1 MPAIRNWRLRPC
13 LERAVALTLI
23 ASLYLVGGPS
33 RAGDPAAVWVPLA
46 PAGAQVEGPVVLVPF
61 AQTLHLPEP
70 GTSPMPWVPEY
81 LSPRAATTLP
91 ETAARRL
98 RNLPRRDEFGLVG
111 AGYDLS
117 EQGGES
123 GEETRE
129 APAAAGFTLS
139 DVVRDVNWRRDTAE
153 RLRTQPGFRL
163 PY

>member
-1 MPAIRNWRLRPC
+1 MRPC
-13 LERAVALTLI
+13 LARAATLSLI

-33 RAGDPAAVWVPLA
+33 RAGDPSAVWVPLA

-81 LSPRAATTLP
+81 LSPRAAA
-91 ETAARRL
+91 AARDTAVQRL
-98 RNLPRRDEFGLVG
+98 RNLPRRDDFGLVG
-111 AGYDLS
+111 AGHDLS
-117 EQGGES
+117 GQGRASEES
-123 GEETRE
+123 GAASS
-129 APAAAGFTLS
+129 APGFTLS